1 MTTNRNEKRR
11 RNAAASPVPDIG
23 NDAATPQPSGLG
35 LNYATPTEIVDLP
48 SQGLFYPKNS
58 PMYGKKTIEIRYMT
72 AKDEDIL
79 TSPTLLRK
87 GLAIE
92 RMLQNIIID
101 NDVNTTDMLIGDK
114 NALLFAARVTGY
126 GRSYEA
132 EVTCANCG
140 HEHDH
145 YFDLAEYVDNYKFTD
160 PSESKFELTD
170 NGTMMVQL
178 PTTKVMIEMR
188 FMTGQDEDFLQ
199 KSANKQSKLNLGDS
213 VLTNMFKRLVISANG
228 VQNPTEIGQFIDNMP
243 AIDARYLRAAY
254 SNVAPNVQF
263 VSAVECPQCGEHTET
278 EVPITAG
285 FFWPQ

>member
-11 RNAAASPVPDIG
+11 RNAAASPAPEVG
-23 NDAATPQPSGLG
+23 TDAASTQQSKSL
-35 LNYATPTEIVDLP
+35 LSYATPTEIVDLP
-48 SQGLFYPKNS
+48 SQGLFYPKDN
-58 PMYGKKTIEIRYMT
+58 PLYGKKTVEIRYMT

-92 RMLQNIIID
+92 RMLQNIVVD
-101 NDVNTTDMLIGDK
+101 QSLNTQDMLIGDK

-132 EVTCANCG
+132 EVTCAHCN

-145 YFDLAEYVDNYKFTD
+145 EFDLAEYVDHYVFSD
-160 PSESKFELTD
+160 PAESEIEISD
-170 NGTMMVQL
+170 NGTFSVEL
-178 PTTKVMIEMR
+178 PNTKVNIEMR
-188 FMTGQDEDFLQ
+188 FMTGVDEDYLQ
-199 KSANKQSKLNLGDS
+199 KAAEMSNKRNLADS
-213 VLTNMFKRLVISANG
+213 VLTNMLKRLIVRAND
-228 VQNPTEIGQFIDNMP
+228 VTNQAEIGQFIDNMP
-243 AIDARYLRAAY
+243 AQDARYLRAAY
-254 SNVAPNVQF
+254 SNVAPNVEF
-263 VSAVECPQCGEHTET
+263 ATAVECPQCGEDTET